1 MKYKKNNSFIQYFN
15 KLHEKI
21 RREKKVRIDH
31 YSLSTPQLG
40 WHPPNYETYALLNL
54 DNTLLKLAKLEKMHT

>member
-21 RREKKVRIDH
+21 RRRVGMMGRQGGLAQRDSTMTQQVVFLGLTRPVPLGC
-31 YSLSTPQLG
+31 YSNWVVST
-40 WHPPNYETYALLNL
+40 
-54 DNTLLKLAKLEKMHT
+54 